1 MVSPKLA
8 ELIAACK
15 SPPAGTTI
23 VAADAALDVTNRQA
37 SNRQTFSERLK
48 FELTSILGKD
58 GWTNGNIQGP
68 HFGNRTISSRS
79 AGDS

>member
-15 SPPAGTTI
+15 SPPEGTTI
-23 VAADAALDVTNRQA
+23 VAADEALEVTNIQA
-37 SNRQTFSERLK
+37 SNKQSFSERLEFK
-48 FELTSILGKD
+48 LTLILCKD
-58 GWTNGNIQGP
+58 GWTNANIRGP
-68 HFGNRTISSRS
+68 HFGNRTISRRS